1 MPVSSLAIVPDF
13 LIAVLAAWLGASVVS
28 RNPRD
33 YPSRPFAILTALL
46 ALWGA
51 TRVVRALSSAPP
63 VRDTV
68 LSVEAAVA
76 ATLPAAL
83 LHITLALTT
92 GRRWPPARRAALAV
106 AYAAGLLVGALSVA
120 DRAQPIAVTPP
131 YRTLAG
137 LPGPALG
144 WGWIG
149 LRAAIMALAVW
160 WAWRAWRGAPPPRA
174 GGGSPGAVV
183 AAVAAGAVSG
193 TATLLLNALGGP
205 VWVGTTLIAISLGL
219 VAYGVVAQRLLF
231 APGVARRSLSY
242 SLGAGLLTA
251 LYVALLLGL
260 ERLSRGALAIE
271 TPLVTALALVLTIA
285 LFDPVRERARAFLDR
300 DAAQR
305 ERVYRRL
312 LRALGDELLTSQRP
326 EAAVGPALER
336 LGRALG
342 TGAAAVIAA
351 DGRRVAAYGA
361 ELGPASPVPIALPL
375 RAGERECG
383 RLLFGP
389 KRSGAAYS
397 PAETD
402 LLRNAAAFIAA
413 SLHLAEHQA
422 AQAAALD
429 ALTRERAALRSREVA
444 LAEALARAE
453 PAPPAPGEGLR
464 VYALGPLRVE
474 RGGERIRQWGG
485 AKAGTRQAEAL
496 FAFLYDRAERGV
508 AKDEALEVIWPDVPL
523 DRADL
528 AFHRTLGGLRRTLD
542 PDLKRAGDSTAIVY
556 HNDRYRLDPALIGW
570 SDVARFEER
579 LAAAGALADPAAALA
594 ALEEARA
601 LYRGDYLDD
610 CPFYGDSEWVEERW
624 GLLRG
629 RFVDLL
635 LALAERHEARGDR
648 PSAAAHFRE
657 ALAVA
662 GDDCPRADAGLGR
675 LGLPV

>member
-1 MPVSSLAIVPDF
+1 
-13 LIAVLAAWLGASVVS
+13 
-28 RNPRD
+28 
-33 YPSRPFAILTALL
+33 
-46 ALWGA
+46 
-51 TRVVRALSSAPP
+51 
-63 VRDTV
+63 
-68 LSVEAAVA
+68 
-76 ATLPAAL
+76 
-83 LHITLALTT
+83 
-92 GRRWPPARRAALAV
+92 
-106 AYAAGLLVGALSVA
+106 
-120 DRAQPIAVTPP
+120 
-131 YRTLAG
+131 
-137 LPGPALG
+137 
-144 WGWIG
+144 
-149 LRAAIMALAVW
+149 MALAVW
-160 WAWRAWRGAPPPRA
+160 WAWRAWRGAPPPAARRRR
-174 GGGSPGAVV
+174 SPGAVV

-305 ERVYRRL
+305 ERVYRGCSA
-312 LRALGDELLTSQRP
+312 RAGDELLTSQRP

-361 ELGPASPVPIALPL
+361 ELGPVSPVPLALPL
-375 RAGERECG
+375 RAGDRECG

-453 PAPPAPGEGLR
+453 PAPAASGEGLR
-464 VYALGPLRVE
+464 IYALGPLRVE
-474 RGGERIRQWGG
+474 RGR
-485 AKAGTRQAEAL
+485 
-496 FAFLYDRAERGV
+496 
-508 AKDEALEVIWPDVPL
+508 
-523 DRADL
+523 
-528 AFHRTLGGLRRTLD
+528 
-542 PDLKRAGDSTAIVY
+542 
-556 HNDRYRLDPALIGW
+556 
-570 SDVARFEER
+570 
-579 LAAAGALADPAAALA
+579 ADPAVGRREGGDAPGGGALRVPLRPRRARRRQGRGAGGDLARRAARPRPISPST
-594 ALEEARA
+594 ARSA
-601 LYRGDYLDD
+601 G
-610 CPFYGDSEWVEERW
+610 CG
-624 GLLRG
+624 
-629 RFVDLL
+629 
-635 LALAERHEARGDR
+635 ARSNR
-648 PSAAAHFRE
+648 I
-657 ALAVA
+657 
-662 GDDCPRADAGLGR
+662 
-675 LGLPV
+675 